1 MSERDSGGGIFG
13 FIEGVLALIGA
24 LAVMG
29 VLAVAA
35 SVFAWEMEL
44 RKSEKET
51 SPADQPAGSAAS

>member
-1 MSERDSGGGIFG
+1 MSERESGGGFFG

-29 VLAVAA
+29 VVAVAA
-35 SVFAWEMEL
+35 SVFAWELEL

-51 SPADQPAGSAAS
+51 QPADAPPSPSAS